1 MSTPA
6 NITPGASDSRTFPQ
20 LPAGTHPFLWSVRR
34 ELWESRSVYLG
45 PLLVAVLFF
54 AGHLISLAFL
64 PAKLRA
70 GLDVAKQHDSLRAH
84 FDVVAFAVMA
94 ISFVV
99 ALIYCLDALY
109 GERRDRS
116 ILFWKSLPVSDATA
130 VLAKAS
136 IPIVVIP
143 VVTLAVI
150 VVTHL
155 LMLLAGSV
163 VLLGSGIGAGMLWRN
178 IPVLH
183 MWWELFVH
191 MVTGHGLWYAP
202 FYGWLLLVS
211 AWARRA
217 PLLWATLPPAAV
229 GFLEKIAFNTTYFGH
244 LLEYRLTG
252 GPQPGAAHAGMSM
265 EAVTPFTL
273 GQMLTS
279 PGLWLGLALT
289 AAFLW
294 GAVWLRRQRGP
305 N

>member
-1 MSTPA
+1 MSTSA
-6 NITPGASDSRTFPQ
+6 NITPGASESRAIAQ
-20 LPAGTHPFLWSVRR
+20 LPAVTHPFLWSVRR
-34 ELWESRSVYLG
+34 EVWESRSVYLG
-45 PLLVAVLFF
+45 PLVVAALFF
-54 AGHLISLAFL
+54 AGHLVSLAFL

-70 GLDVAKQHDSLRAH
+70 GLDLSKQHESLHGH
-84 FDVVAFAVMA
+84 FDLVAFAVMA

-136 IPIVVIP
+136 IPIVFIP
-143 VVTLAVI
+143 VVTVVII
-150 VVTHL
+150 VVTHV

-163 VLLGSGIGAGMLWRN
+163 VLVGSGIGAGVLWRN
-178 IPVLH
+178 VPVWH
-183 MWWELFVH
+183 MWWGLFVH
-191 MVTGHGLWYAP
+191 MVSGHGLWYAP

-229 GFLEKIAFNTTYFGH
+229 GFLEKIVFNTAYFGH

-252 GPQPGAAHAGMSM
+252 GPQPSGAHSGMSM

-273 GQMLTS
+273 GQILSS
-279 PGLWLGLALT
+279 PGLWIGLAIT

-294 GAVWLRRQRGP
+294 GAVRLRRQRGP